1 MKKLFFILFCL
12 CASPVLAGN
21 RTTRGLSVPAQ
32 LGITSGT
39 ALACNAGSKLDD
51 FELIASRIIANS
63 APTEEA
69 EQAGYR
75 EFAQAK
81 LRAYQEQRNDP
92 QETCSAVL
100 DSFRHL
106 PIFRSI
112 VYADG
117 SVRMYDGSYLKP
129 QRPVQQKKNT
139 QKQDQNQKK
148 KK

>member
-1 MKKLFFILFCL
+1 MKKLFLILLCL
-12 CASPVLAGN
+12 FSIPAFASD
-21 RTTRGLSVPAQ
+21 RTTRGMTIPTQ

-63 APTEEA
+63 AATEEA

-75 EFAQAK
+75 EFAEAK
-81 LRAYQEQRNDP
+81 LRAYNEQRNDP
-92 QETCSAVL
+92 KESCSAVL

-117 SVRMYDGSYLKP
+117 SVRMYDGSFLKP
-129 QRPVQQKKNT
+129 QRPVKKKAPPA
-139 QKQDQNQKK
+139 QQKK